1 MTSRMW
7 RSCLAN
13 SRRNGEAWSAMEE
26 ARDRPTLVKAAP
38 MFFSHL
44 HAMQRLFGSPKP
56 TLRLIRGTSIY
67 EVCYMF
73 GDASGAGFGSSWTRG
88 ATLVYRFGVWGMEG
102 TDTSSNYRE
111 LRNLVDTLEMMGR
124 DGDLAGKEVFV
135 FTDNMVSEAVSAKGS
150 SKSKLLFDLVI
161 KLYSL
166 EMLYR
171 CNIQLV
177 HVAGTRMI
185 EQGTDGLSRGDM
197 YDGVM
202 RGDSMLKYIPL
213 HLNALERSPGLEDW
227 LGSWAGDFRGREM
240 EILAPEDWLERAHD
254 FWGSRRNCDNM
265 WIPAYKCGSM
275 VWVPPLGVARFAIEE
290 LRQARQE
297 RQASLHIFVVP
308 RLMGPEWR
316 RNVFKS
322 ADLMFEV
329 PVGHPIWP
337 TEMHEPLTI
346 ALFFPYLNRCPWE
359 LRRSKLMVEVGRQ
372 VQRLLKDDP
381 PAARNILSELF
392 KLAGRM
398 DSMQIRELR
407 RVLSGLW
414 ISEVPGKSGIQR

>member
-1 MTSRMW
+1 MDKVP
-7 RSCLAN
+7 
-13 SRRNGEAWSAMEE
+13 GEAWSAKEE

-44 HAMQRLFGSPKP
+44 HAMQRLFGSSKL
-56 TLRLIRGTSIY
+56 TLRLIRGTSI
-67 EVCYMF
+67 EQVCYMF
-73 GDASGAGFGSSWTRG
+73 GDASGVGFGSSWTKG
-88 ATLVYRFGVWGMEG
+88 DTLVYRFGVWGMEG

-150 SKSKLLFDLVI
+150 SKSKLLFDLVVR
-161 KLYSL
+161 LYTL
-166 EMLYR
+166 EMRYR

-202 RGDSMLKYIPL
+202 RGESMLKYIPL

-240 EILAPEDWLERAHD
+240 EILAPEDWLERGHD

-275 VWVPPLGVARFAIEE
+275 VWVPPPGVARFAIEE
-290 LRQARQE
+290 LRQARQ
-297 RQASLHIFVVP
+297 QK
-308 RLMGPEWR
+308 
-316 RNVFKS
+316 RNSIIYRHVN
-322 ADLMFEV
+322 
-329 PVGHPIWP
+329 
-337 TEMHEPLTI
+337 T
-346 ALFFPYLNRCPWE
+346 
-359 LRRSKLMVEVGRQ
+359 
-372 VQRLLKDDP
+372 RLLLVPKEHL
-381 PAARNILSELF
+381 NGQSILISRLLLGSHF
-392 KLAGRM
+392 L
-398 DSMQIRELR
+398 
-407 RVLSGLW
+407 LSKPHSCLLSYC
-414 ISEVPGKSGIQR
+414 ILYSYSH

>member
-1 MTSRMW
+1 
-7 RSCLAN
+7 
-13 SRRNGEAWSAMEE
+13 
-26 ARDRPTLVKAAP
+26 
-38 MFFSHL
+38 
-44 HAMQRLFGSPKP
+44 
-56 TLRLIRGTSIY
+56 
-67 EVCYMF
+67 
-73 GDASGAGFGSSWTRG
+73 
-88 ATLVYRFGVWGMEG
+88 
-102 TDTSSNYRE
+102 
-111 LRNLVDTLEMMGR
+111 
-124 DGDLAGKEVFV
+124 
-135 FTDNMVSEAVSAKGS
+135 
-150 SKSKLLFDLVI
+150 
-161 KLYSL
+161 
-166 EMLYR
+166 
-171 CNIQLV
+171 
-177 HVAGTRMI
+177 MI

-297 RQASLHIFVVP
+297 RQASWHIFVVP

-372 VQRLLKDDP
+372 VQGLLKDDP